1 MYIWVMKNLI
11 FVLLVSVILCSCKN
25 AAAKKK
31 FKIPSEITTMYSK
44 YVNAWSDADF
54 STITDDIYELPFTLY
69 LNDTTIIYNSK
80 KELVSFLTNSFN
92 ALEKNNYGYS
102 ITNSWEHYKK
112 DNNLVVIEMNF
123 TRFLKDSTIMGAKNR
138 TATYILRKKND
149 KFKISALIPHTPI
162 SD

>member
-1 MYIWVMKNLI
+1 MKNLI
-11 FVLLVSVILCSCKN
+11 YVLLISVIQFSCKN
-25 AAAKKK
+25 AAAKKT
-31 FKIPSEITTMYSK
+31 FKIPSEITKMYSK
-44 YVNAWSDADF
+44 YVSAWSDADF

-80 KELVSFLTNSFN
+80 KELVSFLTNSLN
-92 ALEKNNYGYS
+92 TLEKNNYGYS

>member
-1 MYIWVMKNLI
+1 MYICVMKNLI

-25 AAAKKK
+25 AAAKKT

-44 YVNAWSDADF
+44 YVNAWSDSDF

-92 ALEKNNYGYS
+92 TLEKNNYGYS

-138 TATYILRKKND
+138 TATYILRKKNN

>member
-1 MYIWVMKNLI
+1 MYICDMKNLI
-11 FVLLVSVILCSCKN
+11 FVGLVSVILCSCKN
-25 AAAKKK
+25 APAKKT

-80 KELVSFLTNSFN
+80 KELVSFLTNSFKT
-92 ALEKNNYGYS
+92 LEKNNYGYS
-102 ITNSWEHYKK
+102 INNNWEHYKK

-138 TATYILRKKND
+138 TTTYILRKKDD

-162 SD
+162 LD

>member
-1 MYIWVMKNLI
+1 MKNLI

-25 AAAKKK
+25 AAAKKT

-80 KELVSFLTNSFN
+80 KELVSFLTNTFN
-92 ALEKNNYGYS
+92 TLEKNNYGYS
-102 ITNSWEHYKK
+102 ITNGWEHYKK

>member
-1 MYIWVMKNLI
+1 MKNLI
-11 FVLLVSVILCSCKN
+11 YVLLISVIQFSCKN
-25 AAAKKK
+25 AAAKKT
-31 FKIPSEITTMYSK
+31 FKIPSGITKMYSK
-44 YVNAWSDADF
+44 YVSAWSDADF

-80 KELVSFLTNSFN
+80 KELVSFLTNSLN
-92 ALEKNNYGYS
+92 TLEKNNYGYS

>member
-1 MYIWVMKNLI
+1 MKNLI

-25 AAAKKK
+25 AAAKKT

-92 ALEKNNYGYS
+92 TLEKNNYGYS
-102 ITNSWEHYKK
+102 ITNSWEHYKN

>member
-1 MYIWVMKNLI
+1 MKNLI

-25 AAAKKK
+25 AAAKKT
-31 FKIPSEITTMYSK
+31 FKIPSEITKMYSK
-44 YVNAWSDADF
+44 YVNAWSDSDF

-92 ALEKNNYGYS
+92 TLEKNNYGYS

-138 TATYILRKKND
+138 TATYILRKKNN